1 MSSPIARFTKTPVI
15 DADQERVGTV
25 IGTELSENTREPRR
39 ILIHLDPSVQE
50 RAPLEEPSL
59 WLNFEQVQA
68 IRRSELKLSRVIQDV
83 LEDSQPEDDA

>member
-15 DADQERVGTV
+15 DADQERVGIV

-39 ILIHLDPSVQE
+39 LLIHLDPSVQE
-50 RAPLEEPSL
+50 RTPLQEPSL

-68 IRRSELKLSRVIQDV
+68 IRRSELQLSRAIQDV
-83 LEDSQPEDDA
+83 IEDPEPSDG